1 MTQAISAPSKRDLLF
16 LFFGMALLMLALPG
30 RASAQT
36 SHIVSC
42 SSGDM
47 HYHTCS
53 VGPNSGIRLV
63 RQRSESPCE
72 RGRSYGVRGNQI
84 WVDHGCRAE
93 FEVLTGN
100 DRSARGRNDRDRDDR
115 GRNDGYQNGR
125 GNNGP
130 GYGQNGNEG
139 YRGDRGNN
147 GPGGPT
153 RAVVCG
159 SNDMHLATCNIG
171 PNRGVRVL
179 RQMSESPCRLGRTFG
194 VRGNQLWV
202 DRGCRAQ
209 FEVFAR

>member
-1 MTQAISAPSKRDLLF
+1 MTQTISAPNKRDLLF
-16 LFFGMALLMLALPG
+16 LFLGMALMIVALPG

-47 HYHTCS
+47 HLHTCS
-53 VGPNSGIRLV
+53 VGPNNGIRLV
-63 RQRSESPCE
+63 RQRSDSPCE
-72 RGRSYGVRGNQI
+72 QGRSYGVRGDQI

-93 FEVLTGN
+93 FEGAHGK
-100 DRSARGRNDRDRDDR
+100 RPESPGRNDRDRDDR
-115 GRNDGYQNGR
+115 GRGEAYQNG
-125 GNNGP
+125 
-130 GYGQNGNEG
+130 
-139 YRGDRGNN
+139 RGNN

-159 SNDMHLATCNIG
+159 SNDMHRATCTIG

-209 FEVFAR
+209 FEVLAR

>member
-1 MTQAISAPSKRDLLF
+1 MTGTFAPFFAPCSVARKRNLFPVILGTLL
-16 LFFGMALLMLALPG
+16 LLALPG
-30 RASAQT
+30 RAFAQS

-42 SSGDM
+42 SSDDT
-47 HYHTCS
+47 HYHVCNA
-53 VGPNSGIRLV
+53 GPNRGIRMV

-100 DRSARGRNDRDRDDR
+100 ARGPEEGRNDRDRERNDRDRDNHDR
-115 GRNDGYQNGR
+115 GDGYRNGR
-125 GNNGP
+125 GENGP
-130 GYGQNGNEG
+130 GEPAG
-139 YRGDRGNN
+139 RVH
-147 GPGGPT
+147 
-153 RAVVCG
+153 AVICG
-159 SNDMHLATCNIG
+159 SNDMHLATCTIG

-179 RQMSESPCRLGRTFG
+179 RQMSESPCQLGRTFG

-209 FEVFAR
+209 FEVRER